1 VAFAEKNM
9 VDMRVIFL
17 GTSAS
22 TPTADRGLSSLA
34 IQRGSELL
42 LFDAGEGMQR
52 NFIRSR
58 LGMNKSMK
66 IFVTHMHGDH
76 CIGLLGLLQTLSLHG
91 RSIPLH
97 IYGHEKLHEFLKEN
111 MRIVNFGLSFEV
123 KMHTIKNEGVVIRE
137 KDYEVTCCEAD
148 HLVPSFSYC
157 LVEFDR
163 PGIFDLDA
171 ARRFHIP
178 EGRLYGLLQHGKDIV
193 FEGRLIKSCQIL
205 GPSRAGRKIGISGD
219 TRPSGKLR
227 NFFKECDLLVYE
239 STYGKDRYD
248 KALENFHST
257 ASEAALL
264 ARDSRVKKLVLTHF
278 STRYKETS
286 VLLNEARSVF
296 RNAEAAEDLD
306 IVDIPYNE
314 SVL

>member
-1 VAFAEKNM
+1 MVNM
-9 VDMRVIFL
+9 KLIFL

-22 TPTADRGLSSLA
+22 TPTAERGLSSMV
-34 IQRGSELL
+34 IQRDGELL

-58 LGMNKSMK
+58 LGMNKRMK

-91 RSIPLH
+91 RLIPLDV
-97 IYGHEKLHEFLKEN
+97 YGHGKLDEFLKEN
-111 MRIVNFGLSFEV
+111 MRIVNFGLGFDV
-123 KMHTIKNEGVVIRE
+123 NMHTIRSEGVVVRE

-148 HLVPSFSYC
+148 HLIPSFSYC

-163 PGIFDLDA
+163 PGIFDVGA

-178 EGRLYGLLQHGKDIV
+178 EGRLYGILQNGEDIV
-193 FEGRLIKSCQIL
+193 YNGELIRSCQVI
-205 GPSRAGRKIGISGD
+205 GQPRAGRKIGISGD
-219 TRPSGKLR
+219 TRPTRKLR
-227 NFFKECDLLVYE
+227 DFFRECDLLVYE
-239 STYGKDRYD
+239 STYGQDRYN

-257 ASEAALL
+257 ALEAASL
-264 ARDSRVKKLVLTHF
+264 ARDSGVRKLVLTHF

-296 RNAEAAEDLD
+296 RNTEAAEDLK
-306 IVDIPYNE
+306 IIEIPYKE
-314 SVL
+314 SVS

>member
-1 VAFAEKNM
+1 MVNM
-9 VDMRVIFL
+9 KLIFL

-22 TPTADRGLSSLA
+22 TPTAERGLSSMV
-34 IQRGSELL
+34 IQRGGELL

-58 LGMNKSMK
+58 LGMNKRMK

-91 RSIPLH
+91 RLIPLDV
-97 IYGHEKLHEFLKEN
+97 YGHGKLDEFLKEN
-111 MRIVNFGLSFEV
+111 MRIVNFGLRFDV
-123 KMHTIKNEGVVIRE
+123 NMHTIRSEGVVVRE

-148 HLVPSFSYC
+148 HLIPSFSYC

-163 PGIFDLDA
+163 PGIFDVGA

-178 EGRLYGLLQHGKDIV
+178 EGRLYGILQHGEDIV
-193 FEGRLIKSCQIL
+193 YNGELIRSRQVI
-205 GPSRAGRKIGISGD
+205 GQPRAGRKIGISGD
-219 TRPSGKLR
+219 TRPTRKLR
-227 NFFKECDLLVYE
+227 DFFKECDLLVYE
-239 STYGKDRYD
+239 STYGQDRYN

-257 ASEAALL
+257 ALEAASL
-264 ARDSRVKKLVLTHF
+264 ARDSGVRKLVLTHF
-278 STRYKETS
+278 STRYKETT

-296 RNAEAAEDLD
+296 RNTEAAEDLR
-306 IVDIPYNE
+306 IVDIPYEE
-314 SVL
+314 SVS

>member
-1 VAFAEKNM
+1 M
-9 VDMRVIFL
+9 VDMKAIFL

-22 TPTADRGLSSLA
+22 TPTAERGLSSIV
-34 IQRGSELL
+34 IQRRGELL

-58 LGMNKSMK
+58 LGMNKRMK

-91 RSIPLH
+91 RLIPLDV
-97 IYGHEKLHEFLKEN
+97 YGHEKLDEFLKEN

-123 KMHTIKNEGVVIRE
+123 NMHTIRSEGLVVRE
-137 KDYEVTCCEAD
+137 KEYEVTCCEAE
-148 HLVPSFSYC
+148 HLIPSFSYC

-163 PGIFDLDA
+163 PGIFDVGA

-178 EGRLYGLLQHGKDIV
+178 EGRLYGILQHGEDIV
-193 FEGRLIKSCQIL
+193 YEGELIRSCQVI
-205 GPSRAGRKIGISGD
+205 GPPRTGRKIGISGD
-219 TRPSGKLR
+219 TRPTRKLR
-227 NFFKECDLLVYE
+227 DFFKECDLLIYE
-239 STYGKDRYD
+239 STYGQDRYN

-257 ASEAALL
+257 ALEAATL
-264 ARDSRVKKLVLTHF
+264 ARDSRVRKLVLTHF

-286 VLLNEARSVF
+286 VLLDEARSVF
-296 RNAEAAEDLD
+296 RNAEAAEDLK
-306 IVDIPYNE
+306 IVDIPYRE
-314 SVL
+314 TVL